1 MSKKKS
7 GNNIKKNTSS
17 KEPKTTDSKEQKNE
31 IKYEAQPDVR
41 LTPYTAIAMLVVL
54 VSGAATVLGA
64 VLTAKPFYYWLQT
77 IYQDT
82 LGIAGVESLSEAFE
96 EDLSSKVMPFLI
108 ISVVLVAISTIISLV
123 VIIRSMNP
131 EKQPKP
137 MISIISLIVSLG
149 AIVFFAIGTRNL
161 YVNSE
166 LVGFERK
173 VVFTLYIGV
182 AVAYILNAVAMIANI
197 IGNYMGLS
205 RFKKDGRAY

>member
-7 GNNIKKNTSS
+7 GNNIQKNTSS

-108 ISVVLVAISTIISLV
+108 ISVVMTFA
-123 VIIRSMNP
+123 
-131 EKQPKP
+131 
-137 MISIISLIVSLG
+137 
-149 AIVFFAIGTRNL
+149 FFGKIYYN
-161 YVNSE
+161 
-166 LVGFERK
+166 
-173 VVFTLYIGV
+173 
-182 AVAYILNAVAMIANI
+182 
-197 IGNYMGLS
+197 
-205 RFKKDGRAY
+205 